1 MIIVFSSAPTLEGLL
16 FSSFSLTYDFKV
28 GGVIIVKNKQ
38 KPFIFLLFMTEMNV
52 FCFLL
57 LFLAWGIF
65 INVSF
70 H

>member
-1 MIIVFSSAPTLEGLL
+1 MIIAFSSAQTLEGLL

-28 GGVIIVKNKQ
+28 EGVIIVKNKQ
-38 KPFIFLLFMTEMNV
+38 TKTLYFLIIYDWNE
-52 FCFLL
+52 CFLL